1 LTVDLVGTSRIDVRG
16 LGAGVGLAPTP
27 QLWEVPTML
36 ESIALVGLD
45 VHQAQSVAAVLD
57 PVSGELRVERL
68 RGAPGDVVPVFL
80 EGLGRPVRAVYEAG
94 PTGFAL
100 AREAIARGLDLRVVS
115 PGSIPKA
122 PGDRV
127 KTDRRDAK
135 RLVRLFA
142 AGELSFSFVPS
153 EAEEHF
159 RDLVRCIDDA
169 RTDLMRSR
177 HRLSKFLLRRGLRF
191 AGRAWTQPHQR
202 WLGKVAFDDALSR
215 AVLIDYCVAIDALVH
230 RRRELIL
237 VLEDAAGKS
246 SHAQTIARLRCFRGI
261 NTLTA
266 AGLCAEVSP
275 AVGVPRDR
283 AERVHLERQTRSGP
297 HHQGRPDARAAAAG
311 RVRSPLPSPSEGQHR
326 ARCPPGRAGPACR
339 GGRMAGATAP
349 VLALGA
355 PRWRARQADRDR
367 RCRGRS

>member
-1 LTVDLVGTSRIDVRG
+1 
-16 LGAGVGLAPTP
+16 
-27 QLWEVPTML
+27 ML

-57 PVSGELRVERL
+57 PVSGELLVERL
-68 RGAPGDVVPVFL
+68 RGEPGEVVPGFL

-100 AREAIARGLDLRVVS
+100 ARAAAARGLDLRVVS
-115 PGSIPKA
+115 PGSIARA

-153 EAEEHF
+153 EEEEHF

-191 AGRAWTQPHQR
+191 PGRAWTQPHQR
-202 WLGKVAFDDALSR
+202 WLGKITFDDALSR
-215 AVLIDYCVAIDALVH
+215 AVLIDYCAAIDALAH
-230 RRRELIL
+230 RRRELIV
-237 VLEDAAGKS
+237 VLENAVATSGY
-246 SHAQTIARLRCFRGI
+246 AETVGRLRCFRGI

-266 AGLCAEVSP
+266 AGLCAEVGNFERFAKTSLLS
-275 AVGVPRDR
+275 GFLGIVPSEYTSSDK
-283 AERVHLERQTRSGP
+283 RVQGHITKAGPTHARRLLVESAHHYRRRPRVSGELAARQTGQDP
-297 HHQGRPDARAAAAG
+297 
-311 RVRSPLPSPSEGQHR
+311 RVVQV
-326 ARCPPGRAGPACR
+326 A
-339 GGRMAGATAP
+339 
-349 VLALGA
+349 
-355 PRWRARQADRDR
+355 WRAQQRLHQRWTHLAGE
-367 RCRGRS
+367 RGKPTGTVAVACARELAAFCWEAATLN